1 MKKIY
6 FGAVFT
12 LLSLLTNAQD
22 SFDHWSIDLG
32 GGMHQIGSTITPGYS
47 ANILGQGSLGFRYMF
62 NEKFGVRLD
71 LGYNSFSADENSV
84 ADFKSN
90 YYRASL
96 EGIINL
102 GSVLN
107 FKSFTNRFNLLARI
121 GAGSA
126 SLNITEP
133 TDNGGDLMY
142 VMNIGFTPQI
152 KLTNRLSLF
161 VDINSLIH
169 YNQLDNFDGGPN
181 TSSRESNISL
191 INTSIGLNIALGK
204 NKQSADFWNK
214 EIDEKVM
221 DSELSTLK
229 KRLDSAEKEIAILKT
244 KESSPNKDLIMTEL
258 DERYVKKNEI
268 NKYANVVS
276 GSNVDF
282 IKNLLNSGYIN
293 VYFDINKTKIQDGSL
308 NSVNYLKQ
316 FMLDN
321 PYVSAEL
328 IGYADE
334 TGTEARNKTLS
345 QNRAKMVFDVL
356 VAAGIN
362 PTRLSYF
369 GGGEDTSVAK
379 DARQL
384 ARKVTFKIK

>member
-96 EGIINL
+96 EGVFNL
-102 GSVLN
+102 GSILN
-107 FKSFTNRFNLLARI
+107 FKSFTNRFNLLAHI

-169 YNQLDNFDGGPN
+169 YNQEDNFDGGPN

-221 DSELSTLK
+221 DSELTTLK

-276 GSNVDF
+276 GSNVEF

>member
-1 MKKIY
+1 
-6 FGAVFT
+6 
-12 LLSLLTNAQD
+12 
-22 SFDHWSIDLG
+22 
-32 GGMHQIGSTITPGYS
+32 
-47 ANILGQGSLGFRYMF
+47 
-62 NEKFGVRLD
+62 
-71 LGYNSFSADENSV
+71 
-84 ADFKSN
+84 
-90 YYRASL
+90 
-96 EGIINL
+96 
-102 GSVLN
+102 
-107 FKSFTNRFNLLARI
+107 
-121 GAGSA
+121 
-126 SLNITEP
+126 
-133 TDNGGDLMY
+133 MY
-142 VMNIGFTPQI
+142 VMNIGLTPQF
-152 KLTNRLSLF
+152 KLSNRFSLF
-161 VDINSLIH
+161 LDINSLIH
-169 YNQLDNFDGGPN
+169 YNQEDNFDGGAN
-181 TSSRESNISL
+181 TSKRESNISL
-191 INTSIGLNIALGK
+191 MNTSIGLNIALGR
-204 NKQSADFWNK
+204 NKQSADFWNE
-214 EIDEKVM
+214 EIDNEVI
-221 DSELSTLK
+221 DSELVTLK
-229 KRLDSAEKEIAILKT
+229 KRLDAAEKEIATLKT
-244 KESSPNKDLIMTEL
+244 KSSGPNKELIMTEL

-293 VYFDINKTKIQDGSL
+293 VYFDTNKTKIQEGSL

-321 PYVSAEL
+321 PYVNAEL

-334 TGTEARNKTLS
+334 TGTEERNKVLS

>member
-12 LLSLLTNAQD
+12 LLSFLTQAQED
-22 SFDHWSIDLG
+22 FDHWSIDIG
-32 GGMHQIGSTITPGYS
+32 GGLHQIGSTITPGYS
-47 ANILGQGSLGFRYMF
+47 ANILGQGSMGFRYMF
-62 NEKFGVRLD
+62 NEKFGLRLD
-71 LGYNSFSADENSV
+71 LGYNSFSADENST

-96 EGIINL
+96 EGVVNL
-102 GSVLN
+102 GNLLN
-107 FKSFTNRFNLLARI
+107 FKSFTNRFNLLAHV
-121 GAGSA
+121 GAGAA
-126 SLNITEP
+126 SLNVTEP

-142 VMNIGFTPQI
+142 VMNVGLTPQF
-152 KLTNRLSLF
+152 KLSNRFSIFLDF
-161 VDINSLIH
+161 NSLIH
-169 YNQLDNFDGGPN
+169 YNQEDNFDGGAN
-181 TSSRESNISL
+181 TSGRESNISL
-191 INTSIGLNIALGK
+191 MNTSIGLNIALGR
-204 NKQSADFWNK
+204 NKQSADFWN
-214 EIDEKVM
+214 EELDEEVIDG
-221 DSELSTLK
+221 ELVSLK

-244 KESSPNKDLIMTEL
+244 KESGPNKELIMTEL

-282 IKNLLNSGYIN
+282 IRNLLNSGYIN
-293 VYFDINKTKIQDGSL
+293 VYFDTNKTKIQEGSL

-316 FMLDN
+316 FMIDN
-321 PYVSAEL
+321 PYVNAEL

-334 TGTEARNKTLS
+334 TGTVERNKTLS